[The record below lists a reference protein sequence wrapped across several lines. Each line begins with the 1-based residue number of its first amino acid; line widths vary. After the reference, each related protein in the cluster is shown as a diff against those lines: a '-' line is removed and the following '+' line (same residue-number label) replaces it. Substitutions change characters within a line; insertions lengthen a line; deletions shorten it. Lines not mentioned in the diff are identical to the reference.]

1 MLIAELVRRWLI
13 VVLFLQCHWA
23 LWRYCWCH
31 VCPSG
36 KLVIHRCAV
45 SQIMRDSERRA
56 IFVFAS
62 CSLPRLASCLW
73 LMCYCISVTAS
84 VIVIV
89 GSMSHVLTKWRINS

>member
-36 KLVIHRCAV
+36 KPVIHGCAV

-56 IFVFAS
+56 ISVFAS
-62 CSLPRLASCLW
+62 CSLPRLVFDSCAA
-73 LMCYCISVTAS
+73 VF
-84 VIVIV
+84 
-89 GSMSHVLTKWRINS
+89 H